1 MSTQPMFRLALLL
14 AAFSLSILGLEA
26 QNDCNCNQQVV
37 VQVNAQCTYVL
48 SKLQLGIKNCPDSY
62 IAVLDNKPQNRDTI
76 DAPGSY
82 TYGLY
87 QNDGRLICLGNV
99 MAMSPSGPVLDS
111 MNFLQDTFSFQQ
123 IDDIFN
129 RANTTGVPG
138 SNLSLINNSTRV
150 TSDGRMTEL
159 VNDNVANLGVPFFS
173 MGCQTPRCGITLS
186 FSDELVY
193 SACREAQRGNLYATI
208 RRSWLARDCQG
219 RINSS
224 AQFIHFKNPEKA
236 DFVWNLQNVKG
247 RKINLYYGECTF
259 EPSTRVWSSVF
270 PVTSQK
276 GKAIFAAGLKL
287 SQAIQTKADTVC
299 EGKGIELTQNYLI
312 YDECRNLIIDTFSLV
327 LSPGT
332 INNTWIDAP
341 GDTIY
346 LTAPPKVCR
355 VGVPE
360 KSQKALLDLLQI
372 KLKTFCGLQY
382 FDWVMERQVTPK
394 SNQWLL
400 VNQIRDSLFFQPGY
414 SRISLTVLDSCQNLH
429 SKVIYVVLKDSAP
442 FNFSCPSPFEATFE
456 LKNGKK
462 YYSINTQQTF
472 NIPHAQCRKIEFSY
486 RRVISPACL
495 PNFLTNS
502 AYDLDSDGDVMEHFT
517 LIRSGQFARQ
527 YYSPWVVFIEAFE
540 CDEDFPV
547 YYEQKAYAPDEDLE
561 AICLSFFN
569 VSSLK
574 PVAFSF
580 ADATTKL
587 GSSLCVPLKVNGL
600 KNILGLQFDVWFDH
614 KLIRLDS
621 IKSVPNGPGTGNFGF
636 PTTGGLRPHNNLIV
650 SWVAPGVK
658 PISFPANSTLFELCF
673 TPLALGQ
680 SPVWV
685 DTSRQ
690 RIEVIYENGVNLVA
704 KSKVGII
711 SIIDKNDFRNPIK
724 QIQNTPPLN
733 NSADG
738 DKKVPDIRVF
748 PNPAQDQVYIAL
760 PASWAPQ
767 GKIVLKDLQGRVL
780 LRQEI
785 TTSVSIINL
794 QKQVPNGV
802 HLLEI
807 QSQNQVWAQR
817 IVVLR
822 P

>member
-1 MSTQPMFRLALLL
+1 MFRLTLLL
-14 AAFSLSILGLEA
+14 VAFSLSILGLKA
-26 QNDCNCNQQVV
+26 QIDCNCNQQVV

-48 SKLQLGIKNCPDSY
+48 TKTQLGIKNCPNSY

-111 MNFLQDTFSFQQ
+111 VNFLQDTFSFQQ
-123 IDDIFN
+123 IGDIFN
-129 RANTTGVPG
+129 RPNTTGVPG

-150 TSDGRMTEL
+150 TNDGRMTEL
-159 VNDNVANLGVPFFS
+159 VTDNVANLGVPFFS

-236 DFVWNLQNVKG
+236 DFVWNLQNINE

-259 EPSTRVWSSVF
+259 EPNTRVWSSVF

-276 GKAIFAAGLKL
+276 GKAIFSAGLKI

-312 YDECRNLIIDTFSLV
+312 YDECRNLVIDTFSVV
-327 LSPGT
+327 LSPGA

-341 GDTIY
+341 GDTIF
-346 LTAPPKVCR
+346 LTVPPKVCR
-355 VGVPE
+355 IGLPQ
-360 KSQKALLDLLQI
+360 KSTKALLDLLQI
-372 KLKTFCGLQY
+372 KLKTLCGLQY
-382 FDWVMERQVTPK
+382 FDWVMEQQVSPK
-394 SNQWLL
+394 SNQWAV
-400 VNQIRDSLFFQPGY
+400 VNPVRDSLYFHPGY

-429 SKVIYVVLKDSAP
+429 SKVLYVLLKDSAP
-442 FNFSCPSPFEATFE
+442 FDFSCPSPFEATFE

-472 NIPHAQCRKIEFSY
+472 NIPYTQCRQFEFDY
-486 RRVISPACL
+486 RRVIPPGCL
-495 PNFLTNS
+495 PNFLANP
-502 AYDLDSDGDVMEHFT
+502 AYDLDGDGDVMEHFT

-540 CDEDFPV
+540 CDEDNPV
-547 YYEQKAYAPDEDLE
+547 YYEQRAYAPDEELE
-561 AICLSFFN
+561 DICLSFFT

-574 PVAFSF
+574 PVEFSF
-580 ADATTKL
+580 ADATVKM
-587 GSSLCVPLKVNGL
+587 GAPLCIPLKANGL
-600 KNILGLQFDVWFDH
+600 KNILGLQ
-614 KLIRLDS
+614 LS
-621 IKSVPNGPGTGNFGF
+621 IKYNPQMLQFDSLKNITKNILYGSFAYPDPV
-636 PTTGGLRPHNNLIV
+636 LRPALNL
-650 SWVAPGVK
+650 SWVSGNVK
-658 PISFPANSTLFELCF
+658 PVNFPANSTLFEMCF
-673 TPLALGQ
+673 TPLAIGA
-680 SPVWV
+680 SPIWV
-685 DTSRQ
+685 DTSKY
-690 RIEVIYENGVNLVA
+690 RIEVTNENGVNLEA
-704 KSKVGII
+704 KSRVGVITV
-711 SIIDKNDFRNPIK
+711 IDKNDFRNPIK
-724 QIQNTPPLN
+724 QIQDTPPLSN
-733 NSADG
+733 PADR

-748 PNPAQDQVYIAL
+748 PNPSTGIINVVFPEGVSPEGVIRLKDA
-760 PASWAPQ
+760 Q
-767 GKIVLKDLQGRVL
+767 GKIIK
-780 LRQEI
+780 QELVFD
-785 TTSVSIINL
+785 SSIQMQLTNL
-794 QKQVPNGV
+794 SEGV
-802 HLLEI
+802 YFLEYLAPTWI
-807 QSQNQVWAQR
+807 CTKR
-817 IVVLR
+817 IIMLGSN
-822 P
+822 